1 MAVNISFKLRESQN
15 GISPSKQKETPV
27 IMMVNYGYYEL
38 SAKGEKI
45 YKPLK
50 YSTGEKIKP
59 IYWNGE
65 RAKQTSEFEYQNFNV
80 RLNNLEGFAR
90 SAIQELLNQN
100 ETLTPENV
108 KSLID
113 KKNPKIVE
121 VKPKVNNLNEYID
134 NFIKESENGERLTSS
149 KSKKQYSK
157 STIKGLKGFQ
167 SQFDE
172 YQKLKR
178 KRLDFNHI
186 NMDFY
191 DSYVD
196 FFIRKNYS
204 VNTIGRH
211 IKALKLFMRYARE
224 EGLHTNMEI
233 DRKKFKAISVD
244 VDNIYLN
251 ENELNEMF
259 HLDLKD
265 KPVLEVAR
273 DVFLIGCY
281 TAQRFSDFSRI
292 KKENI
297 QLLDNGVRV
306 IRLVQDKTN
315 ETVIIPIKPELDF
328 LLKKY
333 DGNVPKIWEQKLNLH
348 IKTIGE
354 KAGIN
359 SLIPIEK
366 MKGGMIVKSV
376 IPKHDLIKTHT
387 ARRSGCTNMYLS
399 GIPTIDIMKISG
411 HKTEREFLKYIKVGK
426 EETAKNL
433 VNHPYFAA
441 SILKIAR

>member
-15 GISPSKQKETPV
+15 GVSPSKQKETPV
-27 IMMVNYGYYEL
+27 IMMVNYGHYEL
-38 SAKGEKI
+38 SAKGEKV

-59 IYWNGE
+59 TYWNGE

-80 RLNNLEGFAR
+80 RLNNLEGFAK

-100 ETLTPENV
+100 DTLSPERV
-108 KSLID
+108 KCLID

-121 VKPKVNNLNEYID
+121 VKPKVNNLNGYISQ
-134 NFIKESENGERLTSS
+134 FLIEIETGERLSTF
-149 KSKKQYSK
+149 KRRYSP
-157 STIKGLKGFQ
+157 STIKNLKGFQ
-167 SQFDE
+167 VQFDE
-172 YQKLKR
+172 YQKQKR
-178 KRLDFNHI
+178 KRLDFSHI

-196 FFIRKNYS
+196 FFIKKNYS
-204 VNTIGRH
+204 ENTIGRH

-251 ENELNEMF
+251 EKELNEMF
-259 HLDLKD
+259 YLDLKD

-297 QLLDNGVRV
+297 QILNNGVKV
-306 IRLVQDKTN
+306 IRLVQEKTN

-328 LLKKY
+328 LLNKY
-333 DGNVPKIWEQKLNLH
+333 NGNVPKIWEQKLNLH
-348 IKTIGE
+348 IKTVGE
-354 KAGIN
+354 KAGIT
-359 SLIPIEK
+359 SMIPIEK
-366 MKGGMIVKSV
+366 MKGGLTVKS
-376 IPKHDLIKTHT
+376 ITPKYDLIKTHT

-433 VNHPYFAA
+433 INHPYFAA